1 MNRWVVILSICTGT
15 LAFFVSFFFF
25 RSFAFGLPGGDT
37 RVCGHDFHKHTFSTP
52 HWCDVC
58 GRFLWGLVMQ
68 GVKCRGV
75 CGVCG
80 TVPVVLVIV

>member
-1 MNRWVVILSICTGT
+1 MNFIVYSTFC
-15 LAFFVSFFFF
+15 A
-25 RSFAFGLPGGDT
+25 GGDT
-37 RVCGHDFHKHTFSTP
+37 HVCGHDFHKHTFSTP

-75 CGVCG
+75 FCEGVKSD
-80 TVPVVLVIV
+80 V